1 MNILRSNRNFRFFMS
16 SNALSAI
23 GGVLFNLVFI
33 VYAQNMENA
42 KLAISAIVI
51 VSTIPMI
58 GDFLLGYFSD
68 RTVHKYR
75 MFLMNKLVQM
85 LIYLVFAFLMSFEAN
100 WIIFG
105 CLLLLNFVSDLI
117 SSYNVY
123 LEILIVKHLV
133 KSESLTDARALD
145 NGLHHTVGLV
155 GKLFGASLIVLL
167 NYNFSWLS
175 LLNALLFLLSFYI
188 LWCNRQQFK
197 IVIPSKNHYEGE
209 RLNVKTIVQDSYKNF
224 KTLFKYKQIFHFAM
238 IFALMNLISSAQEGL
253 LLLSYSENEAL
264 LFFNFTFTL
273 TLYTTA
279 EALGMITGSMFPFK
293 ALRKTSI
300 EANLI
305 FEIVLTVLII
315 FNLLLIEERYSLL
328 ILLFLSGYFMGISN
342 PRIDAFIMQTLPDKV
357 LSSVTSIFYTLVQL
371 TIPVGTF
378 VFLTLSNI
386 FSIKLA
392 WLMLSVVGVGLL
404 IYAFMLARQYH
415 TQPEKH
421 SEG

>member
-1 MNILRSNRNFRFFMS
+1 M
-16 SNALSAI
+16 
-23 GGVLFNLVFI
+23 
-33 VYAQNMENA
+33 
-42 KLAISAIVI
+42 
-51 VSTIPMI
+51 
-58 GDFLLGYFSD
+58 
-68 RTVHKYR
+68 
-75 MFLMNKLVQM
+75 
-85 LIYLVFAFLMSFEAN
+85 
-100 WIIFG
+100 
-105 CLLLLNFVSDLI
+105 
-117 SSYNVY
+117 
-123 LEILIVKHLV
+123 KHLV

-209 RLNVKTIVQDSYKNF
+209 RLNVKTIVQDSYKNL